1 LVRKVATRLGKET
14 FSGFLL
20 GKGISMEEIKR
31 RCRLSQ
37 GESDRFLHF
46 INRFQLRKL
55 FICSSSSSLP
65 KACRVAYIEKRGKE
79 LLILPLDH
87 CDYLS
92 KGKYVINYQR
102 WEKLLEE
109 KRLSPVWVDGI
120 TRLLPRLDLVNRRTT
135 TLYQILYRLKEI
147 QRSFFL
153 FARKEDLVP
162 LTQKEIA
169 EQIGISPSSI
179 SRTIA
184 NKFIITPRGDERL
197 IKPFFGR
204 ENLIT

>member
-1 LVRKVATRLGKET
+1 
-14 FSGFLL
+14 
-20 GKGISMEEIKR
+20 MEEIKR
-31 RCRLSQ
+31 RCQLSQ
-37 GESDRFLHF
+37 GESDKFLHF

-55 FICSSSSSLP
+55 FICPSSSSLSLP
-65 KACRVAYIEKRGKE
+65 KACRVAYIEKRGEE

-87 CDYLS
+87 CNYLS

-135 TLYQILYRLKEI
+135 TLYQILYCLKEI

-162 LTQKEIA
+162 LTQKGIA

-179 SRTIA
+179 SRTIT
-184 NKFIITPRGDERL
+184 NKSIITP
-197 IKPFFGR
+197 PGR
-204 ENLIT
+204 